1 MTLFFKAKLRLKL
14 KASSR
19 SSISLLGG
27 RWTADGQRGFV
38 SVQRVFA
45 LKRAAVSNARS
56 RAGTSRDDKVSGF
69 RCGLY
74 GKTEEAPIR
83 SGLRDNSLSSHPE
96 MLLFRIWAF
105 LRTVVRGSGS
115 VVGKSKGSVPS
126 CELHVRIDSIQTDVG
141 ACGCTPAVNND
152 QSSQG

>member
-1 MTLFFKAKLRLKL
+1 LFFNAKLRLKL

-74 GKTEEAPIR
+74 GMTEEAPIR
-83 SGLRDNSLSSHPE
+83 SGLRDNSPSSHPE
-96 MLLFRIWAF
+96 MLLFRIWDF
-105 LRTVVRGSGS
+105 LRTVVGGSRLG
-115 VVGKSKGSVPS
+115 VGKSEVKP
-126 CELHVRIDSIQTDVG
+126 VG
-141 ACGCTPAVNND
+141 R
-152 QSSQG
+152 